1 MPGLNMV
8 WFSSS
13 AAEKS
18 TGKQW
23 ADKQMA
29 TDKFLI
35 LQKSVLRV
43 LDYIWVH
50 STDFVS
56 LCMAAPIF
64 FTTPYGKR
72 QGPASDQQKAD
83 GYLSCNRRAQ
93 TGMSL
98 PEKLNKTRQPVTNR
112 ASFGCVKLSE
122 EVHVILNRF
131 YIVQEIFI
139 LPDFCRQLGSVHPQT
154 DDEVLSS
161 STRGQTLSNV
171 CTCVHKD
178 MLELELWLQYT
189 VVSQRDLSS

>member
-1 MPGLNMV
+1 
-8 WFSSS
+8 
-13 AAEKS
+13 
-18 TGKQW
+18 
-23 ADKQMA
+23 MA
-29 TDKFLI
+29 TDEFLI

-50 STDFVS
+50 STDFVC
-56 LCMAAPIF
+56 LCMADPIF

-83 GYLSCNRRAQ
+83 GYLSCSRRAQ
-93 TGMSL
+93 TGMTL
-98 PEKLNKTRQPVTNR
+98 PEKLNKTRQPVTNT

-139 LPDFCRQLGSVHPQT
+139 LSDFADSWVHPQT
-154 DDEVLSS
+154 DTEVLSS

-171 CTCVHKD
+171 GTCAHKD
-178 MLELELWLQYT
+178 MLELELWLQHT
-189 VVSQRDLSS
+189 AVSQRDLSS